1 MKVRFPTAE
10 DMACRLLLP
19 MALSAIC
26 AVLLS
31 RLLAMPAFALT
42 CAYPERDI
50 ERIFMSHQERPETYF
65 LAYGILRPG
74 NPVPLFDEATQS
86 RAPFKARFEGHVAQ
100 PRGFDQR
107 ARFDLTVKSS
117 CLDDN
122 CGAVP
127 TGPAPALLFI
137 RDEDGSYAFAAN
149 PCNDSILFDPTEDEL
164 RRALD
169 CLTGECNGQR

>member
-1 MKVRFPTAE
+1 MKGRFSTAE
-10 DMACRLLLP
+10 DMACRLLPP
-19 MALSAIC
+19 MARSTIYAI
-26 AVLLS
+26 LLS
-31 RLLAMPAFALT
+31 QLLAMPAFALT
-42 CAYPERDI
+42 CAYPERDV

-65 LAYGILRPG
+65 LAYGILRPDE
-74 NPVPLFDEATQS
+74 PVPLFDEATQS
-86 RAPFKARFEGHVAQ
+86 RAPFKARFEGHVSQ
-100 PRGFDQR
+100 PSGLDQR
-107 ARFDLTVKSS
+107 ATFDLTVESS

-149 PCNDSILFDPTEDEL
+149 PCNDSILFYPTEDEL

-169 CLTGECNGQR
+169 CLNGICTGQ